1 MGGANVIVMQMRPT
15 CEALITTLR
24 VCVGAQAPMPN
35 LQQNVYSANQPNM
48 PNMPN
53 LQKFPNMMNQMK
65 AAAMPAA
72 VKTPLPPPSKVRPCS
87 TPTVH

>member
-1 MGGANVIVMQMRPT
+1 M
-15 CEALITTLR
+15 TTLC

-35 LQQNVYSANQPNM
+35 LQQNMYSANQPHI

-53 LQKFPNMMNQMK
+53 LQKFPNMMNQML
-65 AAAMPAA
+65 AAMPAA
-72 VKTPLPPPSKVRPCS
+72 VKKSLPPPSKVRPCP